1 MYKPSTV
8 SARIC
13 RKSKVSNCGIKAS
26 NCGIMVEAI
35 VETSEILWNAGIVTG
50 AGQARSEDRVAAL
63 GALPR
68 FRMRATKL
76 LVVNAAPPAEPGP

>member
-63 GALPR
+63 SHCDLAE
-68 FRMRATKL
+68 F